1 MTTVALIVAIIVA
14 VESVAALATVVME
27 GIPALAVLDR
37 ASSKAY
43 GGTYD
48 SLVEAGA
55 PVAAGS

>member
-1 MTTVALIVAIIVA
+1 
-14 VESVAALATVVME
+14 
-27 GIPALAVLDR
+27 VLDR

-55 PVAAGS
+55 PVAAG